1 MNLAAAAHEPAVGD
15 IRFGII
21 GCSAIA
27 PRALLE
33 PTQHV
38 AGARVTALANRTVA
52 KAEEMAER
60 FGVSVVYRHAEDLL
74 KDPEIDAVYIA
85 LSNDLHAEWIGK
97 ALQAHKHVLVEKPL
111 CLNTADLI
119 PLAATVEQSSAYLLE
134 GVMVMHHPWQRELR
148 RIVES
153 GCYGRLRSIAT
164 SLCIPARDGHANNYR
179 SRPEQGGGCFWDLGV
194 YWLQLLQAVVGLEQ
208 AEFRSQSD
216 FDGPHGCDWTFHAQ
230 ARYPGGLEASA
241 LFSFERPYRCAHVL
255 TFDSAV
261 VTLQDCFRANLGFY
275 KMTLKT
281 EMTEIVQDITPNITA
296 TAVLTEGS
304 SHQLASHFHSQFQP
318 QPQSKMKTV
327 FEPMNYYVN
336 QLEAFC
342 SIIRG
347 EAEPIPFREAAERV
361 RLLAA
366 IHEAARSGETIYAV

>member
-1 MNLAAAAHEPAVGD
+1 MNTAAAAQEPAVRD
-15 IRFGII
+15 IRFGLI

-33 PTQHV
+33 PIRYV

-52 KAEEMAER
+52 KAGDLADR
-60 FGVSVVYRHAEDLL
+60 FGVSVVYRHAEDMLS
-74 KDPEIDAVYIA
+74 DPEIDAVYIA

-111 CLNTADLI
+111 CLNTAELA
-119 PLAATVEQSSAYLLE
+119 PLKEAVGQSSAHLLE
-134 GVMVMHHPWQRELR
+134 GVMVQHHPWQRELR
-148 RIVES
+148 NIVNS
-153 GCYGRLRSIAT
+153 GRYGCLRSIAT
-164 SLCIPARDGHANNYR
+164 SLCIPAKDGHAENYR

-194 YWLQLLQAVVGLEQ
+194 YWLQFLQAVVGLEQ

-216 FDGPHGCDWTFHAQ
+216 FDGPNGCDWTFRAQ
-230 ARYPGGLEASA
+230 ACYPGGLEASA

-275 KMTLKT
+275 KITLKT
-281 EMTEIVQDITPNITA
+281 EITKDTMT
-296 TAVLTEGS
+296 GS
-304 SHQLASHFHSQFQP
+304 
-318 QPQSKMKTV
+318 KIKTV

-336 QLEAFC
+336 QLDTFC
-342 SIIRG
+342 NIIRG
-347 EAEPIPFREAAERV
+347 VAEPIPFHEAAERV

-366 IHEAARSGETIYAV
+366 IHEAARSGQTIYAE

>member
-1 MNLAAAAHEPAVGD
+1 MNAAAAAQEPAMRD

-33 PTQHV
+33 PIRHV

-52 KAEEMAER
+52 KAGEMADR
-60 FGVSVVYRHAEDLL
+60 FGVSVVYRHAEDML
-74 KDPEIDAVYIA
+74 KDPDIDAVYIA

-97 ALQAHKHVLVEKPL
+97 ALRAHKHVLVEKPL
-111 CLNTADLI
+111 CLNTADLA

-134 GVMVMHHPWQRELR
+134 GVMVQHHPWQRELR

-153 GCYGRLRSIAT
+153 ERYGRLCSIET
-164 SLCIPARDGHANNYR
+164 SLCIPAKEGHADNYR

-194 YWLQLLQAVVGLEQ
+194 YWLQLLQAIVGLEQ
-208 AEFRSQSD
+208 AEFHSQSD
-216 FDGPHGCDWTFHAQ
+216 FDGPHGCDWTFRAQ
-230 ARYPGGLEASA
+230 AHYPSGLKASA
-241 LFSFERPYRCAHVL
+241 LFSFERPYHCAHVL

-261 VTLQDCFRANLGFY
+261 VTLKDCFRANLGFY

-281 EMTEIVQDITPNITA
+281 EIKKDIMPNITDA
-296 TAVLTEGS
+296 DRLPGLSQTS
-304 SHQLASHFHSQFQP
+304 SHT
-318 QPQSKMKTV
+318 KTV

-336 QLEAFC
+336 QLNAFC

>member
-1 MNLAAAAHEPAVGD
+1 MNAAAAHESAVRD
-15 IRFGII
+15 IRFGIV

-33 PTQHV
+33 PIRHI

-85 LSNDLHAEWIGK
+85 LSNDLHAKWIRK
-97 ALQAHKHVLVEKPL
+97 ALLAHKHVLVEKPL

-119 PLAATVEQSSAYLLE
+119 PLAATVEQSNSYLLE
-134 GVMVMHHPWQRELR
+134 GVMVQHHPWQHNLR
-148 RIVES
+148 RIVEL
-153 GCYGRLRSIAT
+153 GCYGRLCSIAT
-164 SLCIPARDGHANNYR
+164 SLCIPAKDGHANNYR
-179 SRPEQGGGCFWDLGV
+179 SQPEQGGGCFWDLGV

-208 AEFRSQSD
+208 VEFRSQSN

-230 ARYPGGLEASA
+230 ARYPSGLEASA

-261 VTLQDCFRANLGFY
+261 VTLRDCFRANLGFY
-275 KMTLKT
+275 KITLKT
-281 EMTEIVQDITPNITA
+281 EMTKMMKMAEIVKDITPNI
-296 TAVLTEGS
+296 AVAAASKERT
-304 SHQLASHFHSQFQP
+304 SHQLP
-318 QPQSKMKTV
+318 SKMETV

-347 EAEPIPFREAAERV
+347 EAAPIPFHEAAERV

-366 IHEAARSGETIYAV
+366 IHEAARSGETIYAL

>member
-1 MNLAAAAHEPAVGD
+1 MNVAAAAHEPAVRD

-33 PTQHV
+33 PIGHV

-52 KAEEMAER
+52 KAGEMADR

-74 KDPEIDAVYIA
+74 KDPDIDAVYIA

-111 CLNTADLI
+111 CLSTADLI

-134 GVMVMHHPWQRELR
+134 GVMVQHHPWQRELR

-164 SLCIPARDGHANNYR
+164 SLCIPAKNGHAFNYR

-216 FDGPHGCDWTFHAQ
+216 FNGPHGCDWTFHAQ
-230 ARYPGGLEASA
+230 AHYPGGLEASA

-261 VTLQDCFRANLGFY
+261 VSLQDCFRANLGFY
-275 KMTLKT
+275 KITLKT
-281 EMTEIVQDITPNITA
+281 EMRDITPNITA
-296 TAVLTEGS
+296 TDASTEGP
-304 SHQLASHFHSQFQP
+304 SHQL
-318 QPQSKMKTV
+318 QSKMKTV

-366 IHEAARSGETIYAV
+366 IHEAARSGKTIYAG

>member
-1 MNLAAAAHEPAVGD
+1 MNAAAAAQEPAVRD
-15 IRFGII
+15 IRFGLI

-33 PTQHV
+33 PIRHV

-52 KAEEMAER
+52 KAGDLADR
-60 FGVSVVYRHAEDLL
+60 FGVSVVYRHAKDLL
-74 KDPEIDAVYIA
+74 SDPEIDAVYIA

-111 CLNTADLI
+111 CLNPAELA
-119 PLAATVEQSSAYLLE
+119 PLEAAVGQSSAHLLE
-134 GVMVMHHPWQRELR
+134 GVMVQHHPWQRELR
-148 RIVES
+148 NIVDS
-153 GCYGRLRSIAT
+153 GRYGRLRSIAT
-164 SLCIPARDGHANNYR
+164 SLCIPAKDGHAENYR

-194 YWLQLLQAVVGLEQ
+194 YWLQFLQAVIGLEQ
-208 AEFRSQSD
+208 VEFRSQSD
-216 FDGPHGCDWTFHAQ
+216 FDGPNGCDWTFRAQ
-230 ARYPGGLEASA
+230 ARYLEGLEASA

-275 KMTLKT
+275 KITLKT
-281 EMTEIVQDITPNITA
+281 EITKDTMA
-296 TAVLTEGS
+296 D
-304 SHQLASHFHSQFQP
+304 
-318 QPQSKMKTV
+318 SKIKTV

-336 QLEAFC
+336 QLDAFC
-342 SIIRG
+342 NIIRG
-347 EAEPIPFREAAERV
+347 VAEPIPFHEAAERV

-366 IHEAARSGETIYAV
+366 IHEAARSGTTIYAV

>member
-1 MNLAAAAHEPAVGD
+1 MNAAAAAQEPAMQD

-33 PTQHV
+33 PIRHV

-52 KAEEMAER
+52 KAEQMAER
-60 FGVSVVYRHAEDLL
+60 FGVKVVYRHAEDML
-74 KDPEIDAVYIA
+74 KDPDIDAVYIA
-85 LSNDLHAEWIGK
+85 LSNDLHAEWIGR

-111 CLNTADLI
+111 CLNTADLA
-119 PLAATVEQSSAYLLE
+119 PLAAIVEQGNAYLLE
-134 GVMVMHHPWQRELR
+134 GVMVQHHPWQRELR

-153 GCYGRLRSIAT
+153 GRYGRLCSIET
-164 SLCIPARDGHANNYR
+164 SLCIPAKEGHADNYR

-194 YWLQLLQAVVGLEQ
+194 YWLQFLQAVVGLEQ
-208 AEFRSQSD
+208 AEFHSQSD
-216 FDGPHGCDWTFHAQ
+216 FAGPHGCDWTFHAQ
-230 ARYPGGLEASA
+230 ARYPSGLKASA

-261 VTLQDCFRANLGFY
+261 VTLKDCFRANLGFY

-281 EMTEIVQDITPNITA
+281 EMKNDIAVNITDA
-296 TAVLTEGS
+296 TAMSMSSQTS
-304 SHQLASHFHSQFQP
+304 SH
-318 QPQSKMKTV
+318 SKKV

-336 QLEAFC
+336 QLNAFC

-347 EAEPIPFREAAERV
+347 ETEPIPFHEAAERV

-366 IHEAARSGETIYAV
+366 IHKAARSGETIYAV

>member
-1 MNLAAAAHEPAVGD
+1 M
-15 IRFGII
+15 
-21 GCSAIA
+21 
-27 PRALLE
+27 
-33 PTQHV
+33 
-38 AGARVTALANRTVA
+38 
-52 KAEEMAER
+52 
-60 FGVSVVYRHAEDLL
+60 
-74 KDPEIDAVYIA
+74 
-85 LSNDLHAEWIGK
+85 
-97 ALQAHKHVLVEKPL
+97 LVEKPL
-111 CLNTADLI
+111 CLSTADLI

-134 GVMVMHHPWQRELR
+134 GVMVQHHPWQRELR

-153 GCYGRLRSIAT
+153 GCYGRLRTIAT
-164 SLCIPARDGHANNYR
+164 SLCIPAKDGHVHNYR

-194 YWLQLLQAVVGLEQ
+194 YWLQLLQAAVGLEQ

-216 FDGPHGCDWTFHAQ
+216 FNGPHGCDWTFHAQ
-230 ARYPGGLEASA
+230 AHYPGGLEASA
-241 LFSFERPYRCAHVL
+241 LFSFERPYRCAHVF

-275 KMTLKT
+275 KITLKT
-281 EMTEIVQDITPNITA
+281 EMTDIGRDITPNIAA
-296 TAVLTEGS
+296 TDASTEGP
-304 SHQLASHFHSQFQP
+304 SHRL
-318 QPQSKMKTV
+318 QSKMKTV

-366 IHEAARSGETIYAV
+366 IHEAARSGETIYAG